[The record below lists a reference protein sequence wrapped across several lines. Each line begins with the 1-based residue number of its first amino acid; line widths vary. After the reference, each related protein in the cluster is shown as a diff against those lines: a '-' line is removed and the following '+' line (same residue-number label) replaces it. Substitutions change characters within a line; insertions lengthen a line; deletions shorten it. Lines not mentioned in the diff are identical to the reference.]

1 MLNVLKNTG
10 YFFFLFLLYLIT
22 GAVLLFLFFKG
33 PIEIFVNQFHT
44 PFLDEFFQII
54 TMFGE
59 GILPVCIIVIL
70 FFRKIYYGIVA
81 SASLI
86 ASTIIVQSLK
96 RTIFS
101 DVLRPKAYLKNVPD
115 LYYIENIEI
124 YSLHSF
130 PSGHSSG
137 AFTLFMVLAYFAKN
151 RIVQIFCFIMAFL
164 VTLSR
169 VYMMQ
174 HFFIDTYFGAAIGVF
189 ITAFVIY
196 YFENYS
202 NLKNKP
208 FANKPIYKLNS

>member
-44 PFLDEFFQII
+44 PFLDDFFQII

-59 GILPVCIIVIL
+59 GILPVCIIIIL
-70 FFRKIYYGIVA
+70 FFKKIYYGIVT
-81 SASLI
+81 SISLI
-86 ASTIIVQSLK
+86 VSTIIVQSLK

-101 DVLRPKAYLKNVPD
+101 DVLRPKAYLKDIPD

-124 YSLHSF
+124 YTLHSF

-151 RIVQIFCFIMAFL
+151 RLVQLFCFIMAFL

-174 HFFIDTYFGAAIGVF
+174 HFFLDTYFGAVIGVLS
-189 ITAFVIY
+189 TTFVIY
-196 YFENYS
+196 YFENCN
-202 NLKNKP
+202 NLKNKA
-208 FANKPIYKLNS
+208 FANKPLYKLNS

>member
-1 MLNVLKNTG
+1 
-10 YFFFLFLLYLIT
+10 
-22 GAVLLFLFFKG
+22 
-33 PIEIFVNQFHT
+33 
-44 PFLDEFFQII
+44 
-54 TMFGE
+54 MFGE
-59 GILPVCIIVIL
+59 GILPICIIIIL

-81 SASLI
+81 SVSLI
-86 ASTIIVQSLK
+86 VSTIIVQSLK

-101 DVLRPKAYLKNVPD
+101 DVLRPKAYLKDVPD

-137 AFTLFMVLAYFAKN
+137 AFTLFIVLAYFAKN
-151 RIVQIFCFIMAFL
+151 KIVQVFYFVMAFM

-174 HFFIDTYFGAAIGVF
+174 HFFIDTYFGAAIGVL
-189 ITAFVIY
+189 ISVIVIY

-202 NLKNKP
+202 SLKNKP
-208 FANKPIYKLNS
+208 FADKPIYKLNS